1 MVFDGHPVEASN
13 NYGTNDDDVACQF
26 LIEFPNDAALEAL
39 QNYTC
44 IEYDSPVC
52 NAVNPTEAP
61 AGGPTGPPS
70 GAATN
75 GPPTPPSSGA
85 AKLASLLLT
94 AFASFVICASIM

>member
-52 NAVNPTEAP
+52 NVVDPTESP
-61 AGGPTGPPS
+61 IGGPTGPPS
-70 GAATN
+70 GSASEST
-75 GPPTPPSSGA
+75 GSGSSP
-85 AKLASLLLT
+85 AKWVSLLLT
-94 AFASFVICASIM
+94 TFASLIVCAFVM